1 MKTKKQQSGIIW
13 AAALILTGLV
23 ILLSS
28 FEVIVISENIY
39 LFLAIAIV
47 GVIFH
52 VACFAGKPPKYNL
65 LVPGG
70 MLIIIA
76 ALFIAAEY
84 SEKINIDEMWPVI
97 ILSAAFGMMEQRVFS
112 KGSQG
117 SWASII
123 VVSVIGFFFL
133 IKNNLGFGIAFGTL
147 LIVIGVI
154 IVARISRSLPKIE
167 KEKKKE
173 EKPKDEFDEI

>member
-1 MKTKKQQSGIIW
+1 MKLKKQQNGIIW
-13 AAALILTGLV
+13 AVALILTGLV

-28 FEVIVISENIY
+28 FEVIVISENLY

-47 GVIFH
+47 GIVFH

-84 SEKINIDEMWPVI
+84 SDKINIDEMWPII
-97 ILSAAFGMMEQRVFS
+97 ILSAAFGLLEQKIFS

-133 IKNNLGFGIAFGTL
+133 IKNNLNFGIAFGAL

-154 IVARISRSLPKIE
+154 IVARISRHLPKAE
-167 KEKKKE
+167 KDKPAE
-173 EKPKDEFDEI
+173 EEAKDEFDEL